1 MAYEKKE
8 FNKDNFKWSELEIVK
23 HIDLYKS
30 NKYLFGITTMENVEK
45 GTYTDNVKMGKGFE
59 TADGKLIMLKQTTQ
73 FKMDMLPDVISAL
86 QAIYDESM
94 AKQNGDNDEEQ
105 Y

>member
-8 FNKDNFKWSELEIVK
+8 FNKDNFKWSELEIVR
-23 HIDLYKS
+23 HIDLYKT
-30 NKYLFGITTMENVEK
+30 NKYLFGVTTMENVEK
-45 GTYTDNVKMGKGFE
+45 GIFTDYVKMGKGFE
-59 TADGKLIMLKQTTQ
+59 DKEGKLVMLRQTTQ

-86 QAIYDESM
+86 QTIYDESM
-94 AKQNGDNDEEQ
+94 AKQNEEQ